1 MTAAKAED
9 AACTAAEAM
18 RLLIHETQGSDAYT
32 TPSDVD
38 AVLIELQIVAGR
50 LPQALAQ
57 AGQWISAATAA
68 GRVGHDDGADVPE
81 AVDALLAD
89 LIRAVGV
96 ATDLAALI
104 DSARQVTSHLTA
116 VTS

>member
-1 MTAAKAED
+1 MTAAQD
-9 AACTAAEAM
+9 AATTAADAL
-18 RLLIHETQGSDAYT
+18 RTLIHETLGDAYT

-57 AGQWISAATAA
+57 AGRWISGATAA
-68 GRVGHDDGADVPE
+68 GQVGHDDGGDVPE

-116 VTS
+116 VTP